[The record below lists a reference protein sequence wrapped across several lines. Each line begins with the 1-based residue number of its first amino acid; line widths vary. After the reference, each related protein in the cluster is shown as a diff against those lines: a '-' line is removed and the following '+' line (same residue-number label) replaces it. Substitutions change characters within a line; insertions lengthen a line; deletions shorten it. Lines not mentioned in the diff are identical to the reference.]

1 MNKLPFP
8 IPLSNVWQPSRTPSN
23 SLLIVL
29 HGLGDSAEGFVSLQ
43 EELGIDSLNVLLLN
57 GPTPYYTGFSWY
69 DLPPNQL
76 PGILSSR
83 RLLTQVLAETE
94 KAGYSSGQTFLLGFS
109 QGCLMT
115 LEFGARYSRPLAGY
129 IGISGYCYDV
139 DAILREMNPAVNS
152 GNWLITH
159 GTEDDVLP
167 VETTRSQI
175 HSLIK
180 AGFKIDYREYPKPHT
195 IDPYRELPDIRDW
208 IRARQPSN

>member
-1 MNKLPFP
+1 
-8 IPLSNVWQPSRTPSN
+8 
-23 SLLIVL
+23 
-29 HGLGDSAEGFVSLQ
+29 
-43 EELGIDSLNVLLLN
+43 
-57 GPTPYYTGFSWY
+57 
-69 DLPPNQL
+69 
-76 PGILSSR
+76 
-83 RLLTQVLAETE
+83 
-94 KAGYSSGQTFLLGFS
+94 
-109 QGCLMT
+109 MT

-159 GTEDDVLP
+159 GTEDNVLP

-195 IDPYRELPDIRDW
+195 IDPYRELADIRDW
-208 IRARQPSN
+208 IRAR